1 MLGPMDISAKIMTSE
16 RLGAWRAG
24 LPREAGG
31 LAVLTGAF
39 DILQPG
45 NLTAVRR
52 AAACAGHVCVV
63 VDGDEAASREG
74 GARPRRSLAER
85 AETVSHL
92 RHVSAVCAINADGE
106 AAGYLE
112 SLRPYTHVVCSER
125 GMDALSKEADR
136 LAGKRELLPELPGCS
151 TAEIV
156 AAIREGK
163 TPIKL
168 PDGFVSCLSALPRP
182 SRTSR
187 RGRSSKVSGGGPR
200 PACPG
205 TPAGRAPGPQGR
217 DESGKGRRIVVSVN
231 GCFDILHTGHL
242 RFLAQ
247 ARGMGDELIVL
258 VNDDKSVGDYK
269 GAKRPSSLAP
279 ESFVAARPIFPLE
292 FRIEALLALESVSH
306 VCPFGGDNPLK
317 VLDLLRPDIH
327 VKGGSYEPERV
338 EQERRLLESWGGSL
352 RFCPMVEN
360 YSTSNWLD
368 MVAGR

>member
-1 MLGPMDISAKIMTSE
+1 MDISEKIMTSE
-16 RLGAWRAG
+16 KLGAWRAG
-24 LPREAGG
+24 IPWETGG

-63 VDGDEAASREG
+63 VDGGETVSRES

-92 RHVSAVCAINADGE
+92 RHVSAVCAVKAGEE
-106 AAGYLE
+106 AARYFE
-112 SLRPYTHVVCSER
+112 PLRPYTHVVCSER

-168 PDGFVSCLSALPRP
+168 PDAFMSCLSVLPRP
-182 SRTSR
+182 SKASR
-187 RGRSSKVSGGGPR
+187 RGKPSRSVAEPATLQCNPTASHGGP
-200 PACPG
+200 
-205 TPAGRAPGPQGR
+205 RAPGPSDRQ
-217 DESGKGRRIVVSVN
+217 EAGKGRRIVVSVN
-231 GCFDILHTGHL
+231 GCFDVLHAGHL

-269 GAKRPSSLAP
+269 GAKRPSSPAP
-279 ESFVAARPIFPLE
+279 ASFVAARPIFPLE
-292 FRIEALLALESVSH
+292 FRIEALLTLESVSN

-338 EQERRLLESWGGSL
+338 ERERRLLESWGGSL

-360 YSTSNWLD
+360 YSTSGWLD
-368 MVAGR
+368 MVTGG